1 MIWPLLLLQCEE
13 RNNYKLMGHKGDG
26 MQLEG
31 QLVVFMLLQHWF
43 SEWPEFPLH
52 RGARSPVLQQHEN
65 IIKI

>member
-1 MIWPLLLLQCEE
+1 
-13 RNNYKLMGHKGDG
+13 MGHKGDG

-52 RGARSPVLQQHEN
+52 RGARSPGPPCAREILAIQRTSAATT
-65 IIKI
+65 

>member
-1 MIWPLLLLQCEE
+1 
-13 RNNYKLMGHKGDG
+13 MGHKGDG

-65 IIKI
+65 IIKIVIYVCK